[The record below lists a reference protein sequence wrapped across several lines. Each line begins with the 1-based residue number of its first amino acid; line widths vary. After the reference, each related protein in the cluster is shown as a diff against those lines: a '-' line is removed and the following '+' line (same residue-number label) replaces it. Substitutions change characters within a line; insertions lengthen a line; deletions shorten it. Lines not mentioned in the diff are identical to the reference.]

1 MVPWQRDKAPICLV
15 LLDLP
20 PHPVQITSHP
30 YLLPNIHYK
39 SIVMELFP
47 FQKTT
52 NFIQNQL
59 ALMKIPGLKH
69 IKNQAPVHKN
79 KD

>member
-1 MVPWQRDKAPICLV
+1 
-15 LLDLP
+15 
-20 PHPVQITSHP
+20 
-30 YLLPNIHYK
+30 
-39 SIVMELFP
+39 MELFP

-79 KD
+79 KDWRASMEPSMDY